1 MQNINSPQNTL
12 SSVLEHPADLAL
24 RCRELDTEECLKL
37 LESLALAEQARLL
50 GYLEPRDQAR
60 LLEQLDGRR
69 LAELVS
75 HMEADERAD
84 LYNRLS
90 PERQVKL
97 LPALSQAERE
107 DIRRMASYREET
119 AGAAMTSDY
128 AVLPPEAT
136 AGEAL
141 DILRKVAFDKETI
154 YRSYVLDGERKLLG
168 VVDLEDLILTDPG
181 TPVQEIMNP
190 HPKFV
195 SVDDDQEKVV
205 QLIAHYDVF
214 VVPVLDHEERMGGI
228 VTYDDAFDILEK
240 EATEDFHK
248 VATIGDIEGSLRT
261 AAMSMLYRRRV
272 VWLVLLVFANIFS
285 GAGIAYFEDTIAAN
299 VALVFFLPLLVDSG
313 GNAGSQSATLMVRAL
328 ATGDVRMADW
338 GRMLGRELGVATL
351 LGLTMAVAVS
361 SLGVLRGGPEIGLV
375 VAITMFVVV
384 ILGSMVGMSMPF
396 LLSRLKFDPATAS
409 APLITSIA
417 DALGVIIYF
426 SIATALLSV

>member
-1 MQNINSPQNTL
+1 MQNIDFTTSTFG
-12 SSVLEHPADLAL
+12 SVLEHPADLAL
-24 RCRELDTEECLKL
+24 RCRELDTDECLKIL
-37 LESLALAEQARLL
+37 DSLPLAEQARLF
-50 GYLEPRDQAR
+50 GYLEPEDEAR
-60 LLEQLDGRR
+60 LLEQLDGQR

-75 HMEADERAD
+75 EMEADDRAD
-84 LYNRLS
+84 LFNRLE
-90 PERQVKL
+90 PERQKTL
-97 LPALSQAERE
+97 LPALSRAERE

-128 AVLPPEAT
+128 AVLPPEVT

-141 DILRKVAFDKETI
+141 DILRKVALDKETI
-154 YRSYVLDGERKLLG
+154 YRSYVLDGDRKLLG
-168 VVDLEDLILTDPG
+168 VVDLEDLILTDPS
-181 TPVQEIMNP
+181 TPVQQIMNP

-205 QLIAHYDVF
+205 HIIAHYDVF
-214 VVPVLDHEERMGGI
+214 VVPVLDHQERMVGI
-228 VTYDDAFDILEK
+228 VTYDDAFDILEQ

-261 AAMSMLYRRRV
+261 AAMSLLYRRRV

-351 LGLTMAVAVS
+351 LGLTMALAVS
-361 SLGVLRGGPEIGLV
+361 SIGILRGGPEIGLV

-384 ILGSMVGMSMPF
+384 IIGSMVGMSMPF

-426 SIATALLSV
+426 SIATALLTV